1 MHKAQQRELHP
12 IGVADI
18 IGDYGR
24 EAGSSHALEVLFRWL
39 GTPDVDATVSVY
51 PFSDQWIAI
60 MRVNALEFAEEFES
74 DAVTVEKVHEEVAS
88 REMTARAVLDKV
100 AELRDVIAPIDDS
113 CPVWH
118 LNPHMVK
125 LGLGSS

>member
-24 EAGSSHALEVLFRWL
+24 EAGSSHASPVFFRWL
-39 GTPDVDATVSVY
+39 GTPDIDATVSVY
-51 PFSDQWIAI
+51 PFPDQRIAI
-60 MRVNALEFAEEFES
+60 MRVNTLELAEEFES

-88 REMTARAVLDKV
+88 HEMTARAVLDKV
-100 AELRDVIAPIDDS
+100 TELRDVIAPIDDS
-113 CPVWH
+113 GTIWH
-118 LNPHMVK
+118 LNRHVVK

>member
-1 MHKAQQRELHP
+1 
-12 IGVADI
+12 
-18 IGDYGR
+18 
-24 EAGSSHALEVLFRWL
+24 
-39 GTPDVDATVSVY
+39 
-51 PFSDQWIAI
+51 

-100 AELRDVIAPIDDS
+100 TELRDVIAPIHDS
-113 CPVWH
+113 GTVWH